1 MTVCPEIIHLALDKG
16 KKKKKKLNNLFLDSA
31 SKAGAGSSG
40 HEGPHSSQ
48 TPGDSGSQGHCAT
61 GSWGTRCCGQ
71 AGQGRA
77 ASSAP
82 LSSRCDAARWAR
94 GQLARGGFQKEP
106 LGQGVK
112 LLGKRKATVS
122 GSSRAPGRKP

>member
-16 KKKKKKLNNLFLDSA
+16 KKKKKLNNIFLDSA

-40 HEGPHSSQ
+40 HEGPQ

-61 GSWGTRCCGQ
+61 GSWWTRCCRQ

-106 LGQGVK
+106 IGQGVK
-112 LLGKRKATVS
+112 LLGKRKAMVS